1 MTLLFLLIAAAGGV
15 VVLLYE
21 KRLKEE
27 NIAKLQAYVT
37 KVVHDDKLLE
47 REKMTRIIDLFSENR
62 YKIEE
67 LKEGT
72 LFVSRREFS
81 VGAALLWFALGGV
94 GLLVYL
100 IYYFLKEPETLRVY
114 LDTGHIYAQ

>member
-21 KRLKEE
+21 KRLREE

-37 KVVHDDKLLE
+37 KVVQDGKLLE
-47 REKMTRIIDLFSENR
+47 REKMARIIDLFGENR
-62 YKIEE
+62 YKIEDM
-67 LKEGT
+67 KEGT

-81 VGAALLWFALGGV
+81 VGAALLWFALGGI

-100 IYYFLKEPETLRVY
+100 IHYYLKKPETLRVY
-114 LDTGHIYAQ
+114 LDTGHIHAE